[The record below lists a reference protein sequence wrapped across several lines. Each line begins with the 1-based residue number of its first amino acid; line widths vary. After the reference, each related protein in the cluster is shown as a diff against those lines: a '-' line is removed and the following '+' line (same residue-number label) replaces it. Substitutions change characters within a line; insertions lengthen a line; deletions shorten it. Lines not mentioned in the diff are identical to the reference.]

1 MKQGK
6 GGRLPLMRKSDPEF
20 RRWRSSRDR
29 LRTGGAPRHKF
40 NKNLSLGIEYY
51 ADFDQIGH
59 LLPLQ

>member
-1 MKQGK
+1 
-6 GGRLPLMRKSDPEF
+6 MRKSDPEF